1 MNSVQND
8 FDDVGDAVREN
19 RPLKAA
25 REYRI
30 SVAIESVDFQ
40 PAFVSDPVPTGRQIL
55 SAAGLD
61 DRDEIT
67 LCAILQAGDFEDIR
81 LDETFDLRGR
91 GAERFIAFRTDRDF
105 KLTLDDRQLVWGMPA
120 IKGHVLYVL
129 SGIGPE
135 QAVFLEVRGGTDRII
150 EPDDLLDLT
159 APGIEHFITAKRPDQ
174 GYTIIVNSREESVSD
189 KWVTFEQVVQL
200 AFPGA
205 PVESNVIYSMTYRHA
220 ESRPHAGELA
230 EGGVVEVKHQGT
242 IFNVTKTVQS

>member
-19 RPLKAA
+19 RPLRAA

-67 LCAILQAGDFEDIR
+67 LCAILQSGDFEDIR

-105 KLTLDDRQLVWGMPA
+105 KLTLDDRQLVWGMSA
-120 IKGHVLYVL
+120 IEGHVLYVL

-150 EPDDLLDLT
+150 EPDD
-159 APGIEHFITAKRPDQ
+159 
-174 GYTIIVNSREESVSD
+174 
-189 KWVTFEQVVQL
+189 
-200 AFPGA
+200 
-205 PVESNVIYSMTYRHA
+205 
-220 ESRPHAGELA
+220 
-230 EGGVVEVKHQGT
+230 
-242 IFNVTKTVQS
+242 

>member
-19 RPLKAA
+19 RPLRAA

-67 LCAILQAGDFEDIR
+67 LCAILQSGDFEDIR

-105 KLTLDDRQLVWGMPA
+105 KLTLDDRQLVWGMSA
-120 IKGHVLYVL
+120 IEGHVLYVL
-129 SGIGPE
+129 SGIG
-135 QAVFLEVRGGTDRII
+135 L
-150 EPDDLLDLT
+150 
-159 APGIEHFITAKRPDQ
+159 
-174 GYTIIVNSREESVSD
+174 
-189 KWVTFEQVVQL
+189 
-200 AFPGA
+200 
-205 PVESNVIYSMTYRHA
+205 
-220 ESRPHAGELA
+220 SRPSFWRFGEGQTVLLNLMIYWILLHRALSILSLLNGRVRVTPSSLTLA
-230 EGGVVEVKHQGT
+230 RNRCPING
-242 IFNVTKTVQS
+242 